1 MANTAFNT
9 NGTISTTS
17 VTGSFAGFT
26 VVSGS
31 ATFTGLKD
39 YSNNN
44 VSTGSI
50 ALWTALPVGTTVPL
64 YITSASLSSGAVVF
78 YPVSTVIPQ
87 Q

>member
-31 ATFTGLKD
+31 ATFAGLRD
-39 YSNNN
+39 YAGNN
-44 VSTGSI
+44 VSTSSI
-50 ALWTALPVGTTVPL
+50 ALWTNIPVGTTVPI
-64 YITSASLSSGAVVF
+64 YITSASLSTGAVVF

-87 Q
+87 K